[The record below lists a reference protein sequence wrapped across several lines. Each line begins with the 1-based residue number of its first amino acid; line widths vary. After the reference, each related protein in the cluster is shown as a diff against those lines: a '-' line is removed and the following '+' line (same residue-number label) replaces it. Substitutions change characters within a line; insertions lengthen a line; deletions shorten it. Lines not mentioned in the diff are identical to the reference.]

1 MKNKKIIY
9 LIIVLLVIGIAI
21 VSGILLKNKN
31 IDKGDIPDE
40 TEPKN
45 LIEAVMK
52 KNNKT
57 TMDYKKFIGG
67 EVLSTNTL
75 FTKSTFV
82 NDNTVY
88 IFNPKKLTQDEMSY
102 KKVYEIPY
110 DMKVLSLLPSNSTD
124 IPFIDDMDNIYRLH
138 DNNIDNNEN
147 NYESYEKAVYELKNY
162 TKKSYT

>member
-57 TMDYKKFIGG
+57 TMDYKKFVGG

-75 FTKSTFV
+75 FTKYTFV

-88 IFNPKKLTQDEMSY
+88 NIYLT
-102 KKVYEIPY
+102 IPY
-110 DMKVLSLLPSNSTD
+110 GKALLQ
-124 IPFIDDMDNIYRLH
+124 
-138 DNNIDNNEN
+138 
-147 NYESYEKAVYELKNY
+147 YEDFGSFAGTSANPADRRFPEPGLETARRRRRPRG
-162 TKKSYT
+162 